1 MNNIPIKLYKLSTCI
16 HCNSLKKF
24 LEEHKVEFEF
34 IDIDLLEKKERK
46 ATMKDL
52 RRINPKG
59 SLPTI
64 QIGDQVVVGFKED
77 EIKEALEK

>member
-1 MNNIPIKLYKLSTCI
+1 MNNLPIKLYTLSTCT
-16 HCNSLKKF
+16 HCKSLKGL
-24 LEEHKVEFEF
+24 LEESKVQFEF

-46 ATMKDL
+46 AVMKDL

-59 SLPTI
+59 SLPTV

-77 EIKEALEK
+77 EIKEALGK